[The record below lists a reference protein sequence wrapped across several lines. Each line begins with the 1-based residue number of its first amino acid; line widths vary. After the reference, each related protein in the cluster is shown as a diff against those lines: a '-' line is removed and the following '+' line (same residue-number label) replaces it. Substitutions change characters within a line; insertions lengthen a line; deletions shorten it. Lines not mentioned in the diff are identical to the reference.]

1 MAPAGGYKG
10 FGQGLIVEVM
20 CAALT
25 GSNRGPQMGSFMAND
40 GKPIGC
46 GQFFIAIEPKAF
58 SGGTFDRTIQALS
71 QSIVSQEGARL
82 PNARRAANQKRL
94 KRDGLIIDRAL
105 YDRLQHFAAAPDG
118 RSKQRKV
125 ATAG

>member
-1 MAPAGGYKG
+1 
-10 FGQGLIVEVM
+10 
-20 CAALT
+20 
-25 GSNRGPQMGSFMAND
+25 MGSFMAND

-46 GQFFIAIEPKAF
+46 GQFFIAIEPKAL
-58 SGGTFDRTIQALS
+58 SGGSFDRTIRALA

-94 KRDGLIIDRAL
+94 NRDGSYRSGF

-118 RSKQRKV
+118 RRKQRKV